1 LDIGLYFLL
10 TTGIKT
16 MHFSQ
21 QQASRT
27 GSVALLVVIVFLGGC
42 TTLQQPANPSS
53 SDNFSNQPGS
63 VSSSSQ
69 SPTNISAA
77 NTSNR
82 TPKEQFATI
91 IGAKQDGWLPKVLA
105 DRGLKRGLTPT
116 AVGKIIPGAE
126 QVSEFGFSK
135 VAVHN
140 IPSLKQY
147 EFYYAKD
154 SSGNASQ
161 LESVRL
167 QFEPDMSAFYSDL
180 VEVAS
185 NKYGAAK
192 PEDVKQQT
200 IVWVGPDF
208 VTAQLTKPVTN
219 FDGYELNVSLEK
231 E

>member
-1 LDIGLYFLL
+1 
-10 TTGIKT
+10 

-27 GSVALLVVIVFLGGC
+27 SSVVLFVAIVFLGGC
-42 TTLQQPANPSS
+42 TTLKQPANPSS
-53 SDNFSNQPGS
+53 SDSPSNQLGS

-69 SPTNISAA
+69 SPNTSAA

-82 TPKEQFATI
+82 PPKEQFATI
-91 IGAKQDGWLPKVLA
+91 IGTQQDGWLPKVLA
-105 DRGLKRGLTPT
+105 GRGLKKGLTPT

-135 VAVHN
+135 VTVHN
-140 IPSLKQY
+140 IPGLKQY

-167 QFEPDMSAFYSDL
+167 QFEPNMSAFYSDL